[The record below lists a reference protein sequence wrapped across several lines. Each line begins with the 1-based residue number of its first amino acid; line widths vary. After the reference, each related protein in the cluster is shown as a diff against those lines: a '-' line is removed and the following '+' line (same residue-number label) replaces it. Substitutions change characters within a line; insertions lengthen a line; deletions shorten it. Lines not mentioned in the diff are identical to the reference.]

1 MLRGPPSRKGTGVC
15 PGRGSRRQG
24 RLSSAGAAHQ
34 PVAKWG
40 ASGGKLGQAPGAQVS
55 CGCANIQQRLW
66 MPDSLP
72 LAEHSAS
79 GRPRTIASMSQALA
93 ASDAG
98 PTSGPG
104 APVIEVAALPRR
116 AGEPFAS
123 RPPPQLLRRPRP
135 PSCQPS
141 HAPAEGLPAPPAP
154 GACQGC
160 CAAASPA
167 CAPGVMQSTFFPR
180 LIDHDFLERGRPP
193 TFKPGGRSRLT
204 RSTRTSRC
212 RGARPRFDAGLR
224 SRSARRWRPC
234 QARPEP
240 PAPSPFR
247 VGPRA
252 RSRPQP
258 WPVFPTSGGRL
269 RCALPIWPRP
279 SGAQ

>member
-1 MLRGPPSRKGTGVC
+1 MARALEARSRRNFDDREEADVGLPPLLQSRHETE
-15 PGRGSRRQG
+15 RGSLCRPLERSSSRQCKVSLLLRVRPPNSCDGHGRR
-24 RLSSAGAAHQ
+24 AA
-34 PVAKWG
+34 
-40 ASGGKLGQAPGAQVS
+40 
-55 CGCANIQQRLW
+55 
-66 MPDSLP
+66 
-72 LAEHSAS
+72 
-79 GRPRTIASMSQALA
+79 SQA
-93 ASDAG
+93 
-98 PTSGPG
+98 T
-104 APVIEVAALPRR
+104 
-116 AGEPFAS
+116 
-123 RPPPQLLRRPRP
+123 RRPRG
-135 PSCQPS
+135 S
-141 HAPAEGLPAPPAP
+141 LPPAP

-224 SRSARRWRPC
+224 SRSACRWRPC

-247 VGPRA
+247 VGPRV

-279 SGAQ
+279 SGAQQSITFGAVSNNPSGNGRRSFRGSCRCLGALSAPAPWPSPPRFRMRYL